1 MKANNVFVKIIDIA
15 MYLILLV
22 QMLYVF
28 TGNVAHELLGM
39 GFFVCL
45 VIHCIQKRWWFKSLF
60 SGSRSAKSVE
70 RKIFDVITILLF
82 ISIISLML
90 SSMGVSRTLFPWFDI
105 LGYVSLHRYLATAV
119 LSLGAAHG
127 MMHFVMR
134 TQNKKRAIFIMI
146 VAVGGSLAIGLS
158 LVPYLNRHA
167 KKVEIHLTDA
177 VYGEKTGWNGNN
189 ALIVYF
195 TRVGNTDF
203 AEDVD
208 AVSGASLM
216 VADGELVGS
225 NELLAMMMSDITGLE
240 TRAITVTG
248 KRYPSD
254 YDDTVSV
261 AGTEKREAARPDIE
275 PLDISGYD
283 DIILIYPLW
292 WGDIPMPVATFFE
305 QNDWTGKNVYLIAS
319 QGSSGFAASTETIKG
334 LAVGANVTE
343 VMSIYCEDIPDARQS
358 LLEWVRKPKAE

>member
-1 MKANNVFVKIIDIA
+1 MKAKNVFVKIIDIA

-22 QMLYVF
+22 KMLYVF

-45 VIHCIQKRWWFKSLF
+45 IIHCIQKRWWFKSLF
-60 SGSRSAKSVE
+60 SGSRAAKSVE
-70 RKIFDVITILLF
+70 RRAFDIITVLLF

-105 LGYVSLHRYLATAV
+105 LGYTGLHRYLATAV

-134 TQNKKRAIFIMI
+134 TQKKKRAIFIMI
-146 VAVGGSLAIGLS
+146 VAVGASLAIGLA
-158 LVPYLNRHA
+158 LVPYLNRHE
-167 KKVEIHLTDA
+167 KKVEIQLTDA
-177 VYGEKTGWNGNN
+177 VLGEKAEWRGNN

-203 AEDVD
+203 TEDVD

-216 VADGELVGS
+216 VADGDLVGS
-225 NELLAMMMSDITGLE
+225 NELLAMMLSDITGLK

-248 KRYPSD
+248 ERYPSD

-261 AGTEKREAARPDIE
+261 AGAEKRAAARPDIE

-305 QNDWTGKNVYLIAS
+305 QNDWNGKNVYLIAS
-319 QGSSGFAASTETIKG
+319 QGSSGFAASTETVRN
-334 LAVGANVTE
+334 LAEGADVTE
-343 VMSIYCEDIPDARQS
+343 VMSIYCEDIPDARQD
-358 LLEWVRKPKAE
+358 LLEWVREHKAE

>member
-28 TGNVAHELLGM
+28 TENVAHELLGM

-45 VIHCIQKRWWFKSLF
+45 IIHCIQKRWWFKSLF
-60 SGSRSAKSVE
+60 SGSRAAKSVG
-70 RKIFDVITILLF
+70 RKAFDIITVLLF

-105 LGYVSLHRYLATAV
+105 LGYTGLHRYLATAV

-134 TQNKKRAIFIMI
+134 TQKKKCAIFIMI
-146 VAVGGSLAIGLS
+146 VAVGASLAIGLA

-167 KKVEIHLTDA
+167 KKVEIQLTDA
-177 VYGEKTGWNGNN
+177 VLGEKAEWRGNN

-203 AEDVD
+203 TEDVD

-225 NELLAMMMSDITGLE
+225 NELLAMMLSDITGLK

-248 KRYPSD
+248 ERYPSD

-261 AGTEKREAARPDIE
+261 AGEEKRAAARPDIE

-292 WGDIPMPVATFFE
+292 WGDIPMPAATFFE
-305 QNDWTGKNVYLIAS
+305 QNDWNGKKVYLIAS
-319 QGSSGFAASTETIKG
+319 QGSSGFSASTETVRN
-334 LAVGANVTE
+334 LAEGANVTE
-343 VMSIYCEDIPDARQS
+343 VMSIYCEDIPDARQD
-358 LLEWVRKPKAE
+358 LLEWVREHKAE